1 MALTVET
8 IDIWREYL
16 QGVMNRANHH
26 AQNVNEIALALI
38 GAIIWR
44 STDEVKVMEREGEAK
59 NILWMCVNG
68 RNFCFT
74 YDHSNGGFIA
84 MREGN
89 SRGNIIHR
97 FTNQTTNS
105 EVKEIFE
112 NL

>member
-8 IDIWREYL
+8 IDLWREYL
-16 QGVMNRANHH
+16 QGVMNKANHH

-38 GAIIWR
+38 SGIIWK
-44 STDEVKVMEREGEAK
+44 STDDVRVLEREGEMK
-59 NILWMCVNG
+59 NILWMCING
-68 RNFCFT
+68 SNYCFT

-89 SRGNIIHR
+89 SRGNILHQ
-97 FTNQTTNS
+97 FTNQTTNA
-105 EVKEIFE
+105 ELKRIFE